1 MRKEMNQVSRK
12 VFVKVIA
19 QTDEEGNINPIEI
32 TWENGRSYI
41 IDKVTDVRRAY
52 AKKVGGTAIR
62 YTVRIAG
69 KETYIFMEDGKWFV
83 ESKV

>member
-1 MRKEMNQVSRK
+1 MSRK
-12 VFVKVIA
+12 VFVRVLA
-19 QTDEEGNINPIEI
+19 ETDEEGNIRPVSV
-32 TWENGRSYI
+32 TWEDGRSYS
-41 IDKVTDVRRAY
+41 IDKVIDIRRAY

-69 KETYIFMEDGKWFV
+69 KETYIFAENGKWFV